1 MEEKMNL
8 TNKMARI
15 LDNKKGKKYVIS
27 VAIIV
32 ATIIMMYLCGT
43 RTCQMQRYT
52 EQTTDVLLLTSMS
65 PKNPIEIKE
74 IGTVVKNDLSTMAE
88 MCIEDKLNSKLKENK
103 QLYSLISS
111 EENYI
116 KALAMLEQADSNMN
130 YIKDT
135 MKQYEELGYF
145 ASLKEEISQSDEEF
159 FRVQEV
165 FNKLQDRELYR
176 IAKLIHGEGSV
187 CDSEEKYCIASVAVN
202 RLERDD
208 FPNSIEKIIKDGYDY
223 KKDKNISWKEEP
235 TNEELRIAED
245 VLVNGNRVFPIEVVF
260 QSQGYIEG
268 KIVKRTEHH
277 VYSAKEYL
285 PKE

>member
-1 MEEKMNL
+1 MNSKEK
-8 TNKMARI
+8 KARI
-15 LDNKKGKKYVIS
+15 LDNEKGKKYVVG

-43 RTCQMQRYT
+43 RTCQKQRYT
-52 EQTTDVLLLTSMS
+52 EQTTNVALITSMS

-88 MCIEDKLNSKLKENK
+88 MCIEDKLNSILDENA

-130 YIKDT
+130 YIKET
-135 MKQYEELGYF
+135 MKQYEKLGYF
-145 ASLKEEISQSDEEF
+145 ASLKEEISKSDEEF
-159 FRVQEV
+159 FRVQEI
-165 FNKLQDRELYR
+165 FNKLKDINIYLLAKGIHCEGGICDEKEKYR
-176 IAKLIHGEGSV
+176 IASV
-187 CDSEEKYCIASVAVN
+187 ILN

-208 FPNSIEKIIKDGYDY
+208 YPNSIEKVLKHGYECY
-223 KKDKNISWKEEP
+223 NGKNWNEEP
-235 TNEELRIAED
+235 SIQELRIAED
-245 VLVNGNRVFPIEVVF
+245 VLVNGNRVYPIEVIH
-260 QSQGYIEG
+260 QSQGYIDG
-268 KIVKRTEHH
+268 TIVEISEWH
-277 VYSAKEYL
+277 VYSAKDYL